1 VNERALRRSLLAALA
16 VLLCFAA
23 ASPLAEDAEALVRRA
38 LERFHRAEG
47 LREGWRE
54 VYDEGI
60 AAAERA
66 IELDPRHA
74 EAHYALFLNLGRRAE
89 RSGLGTQV
97 FTVRRLRALLDRTIE
112 LDPSHAHAWEA
123 RGEVLLALPRLLGG
137 STRDGVAALRRA
149 IELDPD
155 WPKPRLRLAEH
166 ARDQGDLVAARE
178 HAEQARRL
186 ACDES
191 APSTADSCGA
201 ANRLLESL
209 ASN

>member
-74 EAHYALFLNLGRRAE
+74 EAH
-89 RSGLGTQV
+89 
-97 FTVRRLRALLDRTIE
+97 
-112 LDPSHAHAWEA
+112 
-123 RGEVLLALPRLLGG
+123 
-137 STRDGVAALRRA
+137 
-149 IELDPD
+149 
-155 WPKPRLRLAEH
+155 
-166 ARDQGDLVAARE
+166 
-178 HAEQARRL
+178 
-186 ACDES
+186 
-191 APSTADSCGA
+191 
-201 ANRLLESL
+201 
-209 ASN
+209 